1 MIPMHGRLLLKDIN
15 ALKRKIR
22 RKQVTGPV
30 EHTRTLAKMYPED
43 FGKVPALPF
52 SQVILDNG
60 VILREF
66 SSSVPVKELVWHI
79 DEKDRH
85 VLVLESDGWCF
96 QMDNE
101 LPQKLY
107 KGAKL
112 FIPKMTW
119 HRVIKGR
126 GPFVISIKES

>member
-1 MIPMHGRLLLKDIN
+1 MPENLSQSDTSV
-15 ALKRKIR
+15 LKRKIR

-30 EHTRTLAKMYPED
+30 ERTKTLVKMSPED
-43 FGKVPALPF
+43 FGSPAALPF
-52 SQVILDNG
+52 DQAILDDG
-60 VILREF
+60 TILRKF
-66 SSSVPVKELVWHI
+66 SSSVPAEELVWHM

-96 QMDNE
+96 QIDNE